1 MKPFTLLLTL
11 FLLFVFAPSL
21 SGALDG
27 GNKPPDTG
35 PGAQFSVDDF
45 DWRQIVPYLFAAS
58 AVPAEE
64 GIKSV
69 LENSNVLRIFLAN
82 EIRAECMPDKGRC
95 AAKRQG
101 FTLQGEVNK
110 RIDGIVKE
118 GMVHQHKTVS
128 VDYALDGQPFPF
140 SEIAALKSEKQ
151 QDAYLVLQLADRS
164 YTAAQV
170 RSKYGAPF
178 DTNIFQWYS
187 VFTYRLDTAGFTS
200 KAVFEIDPVDGAV
213 MKVAISLKA
222 KKSRNRH

>member
-1 MKPFTLLLTL
+1 MVTLLLLST
-11 FLLFVFAPSL
+11 FAPSL
-21 SGALDG
+21 SGASDG

-35 PGAQFSVDDF
+35 PRAQFSVDDF

-69 LENSNVLRIFLAN
+69 LENSNVLRVFLAN
-82 EIRAECMPDKGRC
+82 EIRAECTPDKGRC
-95 AAKRQG
+95 AAKREG

-110 RIDGIVKE
+110 RIDGIVRE

-140 SEIAALKSEKQ
+140 SEIAALKSERQ

-170 RSKYGAPF
+170 QSKYGAPY

-222 KKSRNRH
+222 KKSRSRH